1 MKFHHEFTVPA
12 GRERAWAFLMDV
24 PGLASCIPGVENL
37 RPAGPDLWDA
47 DVTAKIGPIA
57 ARFGCRVQ
65 VVSLDEAAGTGVVA
79 VTGRD
84 AKLGSGV
91 SATMTMR
98 LAPDGPGTRISVDS
112 DVDVMG
118 KIGQYG
124 HGMFARRADAMI
136 AELEGCARA
145 RLGGA

>member
-12 GRERAWAFLMDV
+12 GREQAWAFLMDV

-65 VVSLDEAAGTGVVA
+65 VVSLDEAAGTVNSW
-79 VTGRD
+79 RNF
-84 AKLGSGV
+84 
-91 SATMTMR
+91 
-98 LAPDGPGTRISVDS
+98 TRRPPSRRP
-112 DVDVMG
+112 
-118 KIGQYG
+118 
-124 HGMFARRADAMI
+124 ARRP
-136 AELEGCARA
+136 RS
-145 RLGGA
+145 